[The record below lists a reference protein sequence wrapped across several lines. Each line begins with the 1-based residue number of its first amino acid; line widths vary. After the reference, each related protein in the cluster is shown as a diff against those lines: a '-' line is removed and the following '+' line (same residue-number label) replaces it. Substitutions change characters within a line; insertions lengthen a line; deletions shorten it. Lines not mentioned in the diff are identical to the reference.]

1 MHLRYTMFRKEV
13 LLKGMKV
20 KDFWSRYEWQHR
32 GSPHVHGFIWLE
44 GAPNIDN
51 LNWRNHDEIKIVQKY
66 FDSIIHAW
74 NPRGDP
80 HQ

>member
-1 MHLRYTMFRKEV
+1 M
-13 LLKGMKV
+13 
-20 KDFWSRYEWQHR
+20 
-32 GSPHVHGFIWLE
+32 HGFIWLE

-51 LNWRNHDEIKIVQKY
+51 LNWRNHDEIKIIQKY